1 MISFPYEVSS
11 PPAPRGTFTITV
23 RVPVP
28 KDVPPNE
35 VVTYI
40 RSAAIKSDVASTWVA
55 VKAPNCGLEVY
66 GGPRPILNDPK
77 DRSSGVLAYEQ
88 DFRLCPRI

>member
-1 MISFPYEVSS
+1 MISFPYTVDA
-11 PPAPRGTFTITV
+11 PKNPRGTFVATV
-23 RVPVP
+23 RIAVPEA
-28 KDVPPNE
+28 VPPAE

-40 RSAAIKSDVASTWVA
+40 RSAALKSDLASEWIS
-55 VKAPNCGLEVY
+55 KNAPNCGLEVY
-66 GGPRPILNDPK
+66 GGPRPILKDQK

>member
-11 PPAPRGTFTITV
+11 PENPRGTFTITV

-28 KDVPPNE
+28 KEVPPSE
-35 VVTYI
+35 VVSYI
-40 RSAAIKSDVASTWVA
+40 RSAALKSDIASNWIA
-55 VKAPNCGLEVY
+55 KKAPNCGLEVY
-66 GGPRPILNDPK
+66 GGPRPILNDSK